1 MPRHQTSSATL
12 DWSYDLLSED
22 ERRVLRRL
30 SVFVG
35 AFTLNAAREVTA
47 GEELDGQ
54 QVVRAL
60 AGLVE
65 KSLVAVTAGDRHT
78 LSLA

>member
-1 MPRHQTSSATL
+1 M
-12 DWSYDLLSED
+12 
-22 ERRVLRRL
+22 LRRL

-54 QVVRAL
+54 QVVRTL

-65 KSLVAVTAGDRHT
+65 KSLVAVSGQRRDDA